1 MFLYY
6 EVFNEGSSNPDEE
19 LYEFVMSSDG
29 RSSKIAFYD
38 PAEKAAHT
46 VLTQVFKTLPLSVC
60 DSDATTYVRTIIGA
74 SNGKRITAILESFKT
89 QGLLPR
95 LELKKI
101 KNLQKLLSQE
111 RLNYV
116 EPPKK
121 KGNEVDIKF
130 NEEDFFYKPT
140 GGANELSGEA
150 LWKALSSILDVTVDS
165 LRNAQAPELKKL
177 YRVRALELHPDRNAG
192 DGSKMSELNYLW
204 RLYNA

>member
-6 EVFNEGSSNPDEE
+6 EIFNEGSPNPDEE

-29 RSSKIAFYD
+29 RSNKIAFHD
-38 PAEKAAHT
+38 PSEKAAHT

-74 SNGKRITAILESFKT
+74 LNGKRVTALLESLKI

-95 LELKKI
+95 LNLVKI
-101 KNLQKLLSQE
+101 KKLQVLLSQG

-140 GGANELSGEA
+140 GGTNEPSGEA
-150 LWKALSSILDVTVDS
+150 LYSALSSILCITVDVLKS
-165 LRNAQAPELKKL
+165 ASAQELKRL
-177 YRVRALELHPDRNAG
+177 YRLRASSLHPDRNGG
-192 DGSKMSELNYLW
+192 DGKAMSELNYLW